1 MHGLALK
8 ENVDVAQ
15 VKRRDS
21 TRGSDAEYVERTCER
36 YAATSKKSEGSAC
49 TTRTKRVGGSP
60 DIAS

>member
-15 VKRRDS
+15 VKRRGS
-21 TRGSDAEYVERTCER
+21 TRGSDAEYVERICEL
-36 YAATSKKSEGSAC
+36 YAATSEKAEGSASGI
-49 TTRTKRVGGSP
+49 RTKRVGGSP